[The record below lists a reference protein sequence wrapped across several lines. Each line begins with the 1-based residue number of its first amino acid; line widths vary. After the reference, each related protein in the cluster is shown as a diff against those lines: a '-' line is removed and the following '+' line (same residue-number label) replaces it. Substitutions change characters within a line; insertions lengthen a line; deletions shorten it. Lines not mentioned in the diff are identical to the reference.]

1 MSTEKVELDDILG
14 GNDDSGSSEDMDK
27 LVQDVTHTN
36 EPEPT
41 ISLDDALGTMA
52 KPESMETTET
62 VLMEVEKETNKLTP
76 EQQEVVDK
84 VKNQINLRD
93 SNSIA
98 TYGFESQKSL
108 ASFADTVLDKVKVKE
123 SGETG
128 TQIQNLVNMMQEAD
142 EDMSNKN
149 FFERLFSRG
158 KNKLENLMTQ
168 YQSISSQID
177 KIEAQLISERDD
189 LMKDNAVLDNLYQQ
203 NLDYFRSVQIYIE
216 AGEQKIKEVNANMP
230 AWLKEAEER
239 DNAEGGSMYMQ
250 GVKDIQDSVTRFEK
264 RLADLKT
271 TKTVAIQQAPQ
282 IRMLQNSNHL
292 LIDKINSTTTNTI
305 ALWKGQII
313 IALGIASQQNALE
326 AQQAT
331 SDYTNELLRKNAEK
345 LQQSTIDVAKASE
358 ETIIDVETL
367 KEVNTRLIDTL
378 NETLQISQD
387 GRKRRQEAAIELQQ
401 IEGELANALK
411 NAARGDVTE
420 IQPRRDIDVEEVDN
434 NPI

>member
-14 GNDDSGSSEDMDK
+14 GNEGSENSEDIDK

-216 AGEQKIKEVNANMP
+216 AGEQKIEEVNVNMP

>member
-1 MSTEKVELDDILG
+1 MSADKVDLDEILG
-14 GNDDSGSSEDMDK
+14 SNEEAENNEDVDK
-27 LVQDVTHTN
+27 MVKEVTHTGDQ
-36 EPEPT
+36 EPT
-41 ISLDDALGTMA
+41 MSLDDALGTYA
-52 KPESMETTET
+52 KPESMEEDEET
-62 VLMEVEKETNKLTP
+62 IVKEVEKTTNELTP
-76 EQQEVVDK
+76 QQQEVVDK

-93 SNSIA
+93 TNSIS

-108 ASFADTVLDKVKVKE
+108 ASFADTVLDKVKVKD
-123 SGETG
+123 SGATG
-128 TQIQNLVNMMQEAD
+128 DQIQALVSMMREAD
-142 EDMSNKN
+142 EDMSDKN
-149 FFERLFSRG
+149 FLERLFSRG
-158 KNKLENLMTQ
+158 KNKLEDIMNQ
-168 YQSISSQID
+168 YQSISTQID

-203 NLDYFRSVQIYIE
+203 NLEYFRSIQIYIK
-216 AGEQKIKEVNANMP
+216 AGEQKIEEINENMP
-230 AWLKEAEER
+230 AWLKEAEQR
-239 DNAEGGSMYMQ
+239 DAAQGGSMYMQ

-282 IRMLQNSNHL
+282 IRMLQNSNNL

-313 IALGIASQQNALE
+313 IALGLANQESALE
-326 AQQAT
+326 AQRAT

-387 GRKRRQEAAIELQQ
+387 GRKRRKEAEVELQQ
-401 IEGELANALK
+401 IEGELAEALK
-411 NAARGDVTE
+411 NSARGDVTE
-420 IQPRRDIDVEEVDN
+420 VTRRNVDAEEFDN
-434 NPI
+434 DPI

>member
-1 MSTEKVELDDILG
+1 
-14 GNDDSGSSEDMDK
+14 
-27 LVQDVTHTN
+27 
-36 EPEPT
+36 
-41 ISLDDALGTMA
+41 
-52 KPESMETTET
+52 
-62 VLMEVEKETNKLTP
+62 
-76 EQQEVVDK
+76 
-84 VKNQINLRD
+84 
-93 SNSIA
+93 
-98 TYGFESQKSL
+98 
-108 ASFADTVLDKVKVKE
+108 
-123 SGETG
+123 
-128 TQIQNLVNMMQEAD
+128 
-142 EDMSNKN
+142 
-149 FFERLFSRG
+149 
-158 KNKLENLMTQ
+158 
-168 YQSISSQID
+168 
-177 KIEAQLISERDD
+177 
-189 LMKDNAVLDNLYQQ
+189 
-203 NLDYFRSVQIYIE
+203 
-216 AGEQKIKEVNANMP
+216 
-230 AWLKEAEER
+230 
-239 DNAEGGSMYMQ
+239 MQ

-387 GRKRRQEAAIELQQ
+387 GRKRRAEAAIELQQ

>member
-1 MSTEKVELDDILG
+1 MSADKVDLDDILG
-14 GNDDSGSSEDMDK
+14 VNEEAETQEDVDK
-27 LVQDVTHTN
+27 MVKDVTNTD
-36 EPEPT
+36 EKEPT
-41 ISLDDALGTMA
+41 MSLDDALGTLA
-52 KPESMETTET
+52 KPESMETKET
-62 VLMEVEKETNKLTP
+62 VLQEVEKQTTALTP
-76 EQQEVVDK
+76 EQQAVVDK

-98 TYGFESQKSL
+98 TYGFESQQSL
-108 ASFADTVLDKVKVKE
+108 ASFADTVLDKVKIKE

-128 TQIQNLVNMMQEAD
+128 TQIQQLVNMMQEAD
-142 EDMSNKN
+142 EEMSDKN

-158 KNKLENLMTQ
+158 KNKLENLMNQ

-189 LMKDNAVLDNLYQQ
+189 LMKDNGVLDNLYQQ

-216 AGEQKIKEVNANMP
+216 AGEQKIEEVNENMP

-239 DNAEGGSMYMQ
+239 DNAQGGSMYMQ

-313 IALGIASQQNALE
+313 IALGLASQQSALE

-358 ETIIDVETL
+358 ETIIDVDTL

-387 GRKRRQEAAIELQQ
+387 GRKRRQEAERELQQ
-401 IEGELANALK
+401 IEGELATALK

-420 IQPRRDIDVEEVDN
+420 ITPRRDIDVEEVDN
-434 NPI
+434 DPI